1 MVFLQLAT
9 AFGEA
14 DVAPVGGA
22 IGRAGKTGLV
32 GRRFPVERVGSHN
45 GRTNRRQD
53 GDTPGP
59 VRGRPDWGSAPKA
72 AALPSDNG
80 SDAQGE
86 CELTPDSMGEVDA
99 RAASMGFVQ
108 RLKDSEPALC
118 RCAGIS
124 RRDCKHGHVSHGDRP
139 DLRSRRGISRPFYF
153 YRSTRIIRR
162 STRGFASLLICS
174 LWS

>member
-1 MVFLQLAT
+1 V
-9 AFGEA
+9 
-14 DVAPVGGA
+14 PVKRGSWT
-22 IGRAGKTGLV
+22 KV
-32 GRRFPVERVGSHN
+32 SVERVGSHN

-72 AALPSDNG
+72 AALASDNG